1 MFNWIELIEKNEKEI
16 KRKTEIAIRKTYD
29 FTLGFNKLLDIFV
42 LLSKKGKVYLKYR
55 KNDID
60 EELKEVE
67 KGEAILIASFYPLE
81 CDSDDELYNMDKEI
95 IQEIFQK
102 CSCEE
107 YLEDFLKLK
116 EEDKYDKAMVFLYN
130 LPQEKIYCLT
140 KITTDYIVQNYFK
153 TNYLENMDNLFE
165 EYKFDVI
172 ENNLD

>member
-1 MFNWIELIEKNEKEI
+1 MVNWIELIEKNDKKI
-16 KRKTEIAIRKTYD
+16 RKKIEIAIRKTYD

-60 EELKEVE
+60 EELKEVK
-67 KGEAILIASFYPLE
+67 KGDAILIASFYPIE
-81 CDSDDELYNMDKEI
+81 CDADDELYNMDKEI

-102 CSCEE
+102 CSCVE

-116 EEDKYDKAMVFLYN
+116 ESDEYNKAMVFLYN

-140 KITTDYIVQNYFK
+140 KTTTNYIVDNYFQ
-153 TNYLENMDNLFE
+153 TYYLENLDNLFE
-165 EYKFDVI
+165 EYKKEEV
-172 ENNLD
+172 E

>member
-1 MFNWIELIEKNEKEI
+1 MFNWIELIEKNDKKI
-16 KRKTEIAIRKTYD
+16 RKKIEIAIRKTYD

-60 EELKEVE
+60 KELKEVE

-81 CDSDDELYNMDKEI
+81 CDSDDELYRMDREI
-95 IQEIFQK
+95 IQEIFEK
-102 CSCEE
+102 CNCVE

-116 EEDKYDKAMVFLYN
+116 ESDEYNKAMVFLYN

-140 KITTDYIVQNYFK
+140 KTTTNYIVDNYFQ
-153 TNYLENMDNLFE
+153 TYYLENLDNLFE
-165 EYKFDVI
+165 EYKK
-172 ENNLD
+172 EELKC